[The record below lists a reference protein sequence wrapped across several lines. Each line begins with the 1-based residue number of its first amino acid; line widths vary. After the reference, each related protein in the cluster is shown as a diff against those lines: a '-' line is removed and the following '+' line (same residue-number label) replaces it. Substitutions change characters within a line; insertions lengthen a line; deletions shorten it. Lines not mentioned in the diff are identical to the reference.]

1 MTGDRAEETVV
12 VYHDVTT
19 GEWTEAEGQSV
30 RSRRVKAAERLG
42 CDSSDL
48 RRGYGHTDRVADDE
62 TAVVAEG
69 LLQDALRGDDVE

>member
-1 MTGDRAEETVV
+1 MSEKETVV

-19 GEWTEAEGQSV
+19 GEWAEVEGQSV

-48 RRGYGHTDRVADDE
+48 RRGYGHSNRVADDE

-69 LLQDALRGDDVE
+69 VLQEALRGDDAE